1 MGAESSCR
9 IEVDGVEAAAKV
21 LLETDELIVRGAMR
35 LRIPFRQVKE
45 ATVADGTLRIRWDGH
60 RASFDLGPQAA
71 KWAEKILNLKSVI
84 DKIGVKSGQTVSI
97 VGEIDPR
104 FIARMKSRGAV
115 VAKRPRKESD
125 VLFFSVRSRSQLARL
140 RKLRELLTPSGALW
154 VVRPKGTADISDADV
169 IAAGRKAGLVDVK
182 VVRFSETHSAEK
194 LVIPLAKR

>member
-35 LRIPFRQVKE
+35 LKIPFRHVKE
-45 ATVADGTLRIRWDGH
+45 ATVADGTLRIRWDDH
-60 RASFDLGPQAA
+60 RASFDLGAQAA
-71 KWAEKILNLKSVI
+71 KWAEKILNPKSVI

-97 VGEIDPR
+97 AGEIDPQ
-104 FIARMKSRGAV
+104 FIEQMKSRGAV
-115 VAKRPRKESD
+115 VAKRPQKQSD
-125 VLFFSVRSRSQLARL
+125 ILFFGVRSRSQLVRL

-154 VVRPKGTADISDADV
+154 VVRPKRTAAISDADV
-169 IAAGRKAGLVDVK
+169 IAAGKKAGLVDVK
-182 VVRFSETHSAEK
+182 VVRFSVTHSAEK

>member
-1 MGAESSCR
+1 
-9 IEVDGVEAAAKV
+9 
-21 LLETDELIVRGAMR
+21 MR
-35 LRIPFRQVKE
+35 LKIPFRLVKE
-45 ATVADGTLRIRWDGH
+45 ATVADGTLRIRWDDH

-71 KWAEKILNLKSVI
+71 KWAEKILNPKSVI

-97 VGEIDPR
+97 VGEIDPQ
-104 FIARMKSRGAV
+104 FIAQMKSRGAV

-125 VLFFSVRSRSQLARL
+125 VLFLGVRSRSQLARL

-154 VVRPKGTADISDADV
+154 VIRPKGTAAISDADV
-169 IAAGRKAGLVDVK
+169 IAAGKKAGLVDVK